1 MDHVNRRQ
9 LLKASSVATAIGMLA
24 QETAAEDSSSGV
36 TLTDSTVRMVG
47 DGLGL
52 TPRQTAAVLE
62 GLAAGQAITPDWY
75 SVGGAVDHLE
85 RQFARELGKDR
96 AIFIP
101 TGTLANHLAVR
112 ALAAGHGRAIVQ
124 AESHL
129 YNDAGDCVQRLSG
142 IPLVPLG
149 AGRRDFT
156 LAQVQRVMDRT
167 TTRRVAA
174 PVSVISIETPVR
186 RRYGETFDAG
196 ELKNVTAYA
205 RDRGIGLHLDGA
217 RLHIQAAYEDRPV
230 ADYAALFD
238 TVYISLYKSFN
249 TPSGAIL
256 AGPKS
261 LLDGMVDTRRMF
273 GSGLPAAW
281 PFAVIAS
288 HYARGFISRFG
299 QAVAV
304 SEAFF
309 AELSTRGAFAV
320 ERIPYG
326 TNIARLQVKADDLP
340 AFRRRLMAEGIVLS
354 PPRRTGFWVT
364 SMRLGVDVR
373 PVTWWTASR
382 RRWPPESAPMG
393 SIAGRVVR
401 RSA

>member
-1 MDHVNRRQ
+1 
-9 LLKASSVATAIGMLA
+9 
-24 QETAAEDSSSGV
+24 
-36 TLTDSTVRMVG
+36 MVG

-96 AIFIP
+96 AIFMP

-196 ELKNVTAYA
+196 ELENVTAYA

-281 PFAVIAS
+281 PFAVAS

-364 SMRLGVDVR
+364 VNE
-373 PVTWWTASR
+373 TWS
-382 RRWPPESAPMG
+382 
-393 SIAGRVVR
+393 R
-401 RSA
+401 RSAGDLVDSFEAAVAA

>member
-9 LLKASSVATAIGMLA
+9 LLQAGSAATAIGLLA
-24 QETAAEDSSSGV
+24 SEPAAAGDSSPTAA
-36 TLTDSTVRMVG
+36 DSTVRMVG

-52 TPRQTAAVLE
+52 TPRETAAVLE
-62 GLAAGQAITPDWY
+62 DLATRHPITPDWY
-75 SVGGAVDHLE
+75 SVGGAVEHLE
-85 RQFARELGKDR
+85 RQFARELGKER
-96 AIFIP
+96 AIFMP

-112 ALAAGHGRAIVQ
+112 ALASGQGRAIVQ

-149 AGRRDFT
+149 VGRPDFT
-156 LAQVQRVMDRT
+156 LAEVLRVMDQT
-167 TTRRVAA
+167 ASRRVAA

-196 ELKNVTAYA
+196 ELERVTAYA
-205 RDRGIGLHLDGA
+205 NEHGIGLHLDGA
-217 RLHIQAAYEDRPV
+217 RLYVQAAYEDRPV
-230 ADYAALFD
+230 ADCAAPFD
-238 TVYISLYKSFN
+238 TVYISLYKCFN

-261 LLDGMVDTRRMF
+261 LLDPMVDTRRMF

-288 HYARGFISRFG
+288 RYLEGFIDRFRH
-299 QAVAV
+299 AVAI

-309 AELSTRGAFAV
+309 AELSAREAFAV
-320 ERIPYG
+320 ERIPHG
-326 TNIARLQVKADDLP
+326 TNIARLRVDTDDIR
-340 AFRRRLMAEGIVLS
+340 AFRSRLMTEGIVLG
-354 PPRRTGFWVT
+354 PPRGTSVWVT
-364 SMRLGVDVR
+364 VNETWNRRAAGDLVEHFEAALG
-373 PVTWWTASR
+373 T
-382 RRWPPESAPMG
+382 
-393 SIAGRVVR
+393 
-401 RSA
+401 